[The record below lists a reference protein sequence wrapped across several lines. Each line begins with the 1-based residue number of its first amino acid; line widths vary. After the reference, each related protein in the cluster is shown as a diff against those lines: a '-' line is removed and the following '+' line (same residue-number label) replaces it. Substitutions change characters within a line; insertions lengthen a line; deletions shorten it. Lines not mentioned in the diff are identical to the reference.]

1 MLREKCF
8 MLIIQAVWLGVQVA
22 ADYAEGATDSRDF
35 PALSEVVS
43 DFLSMDTEEFEN
55 RYDRNELYGRDMLYC
70 VKEAWRYQ
78 GEPVPFGDGD
88 YYNVE
93 EITAVRF
100 ASVFPED
107 MDMYGKNDYLAGGQ
121 EIGNVIL
128 QYFGDYAISMYFLEN
143 KSGMSR
149 EERNLIEFSYIKVK
163 LRSKERNEAAP
174 EELYEILEEG
184 YYQDQEEV
192 RQAEWNI
199 SPGGTKA
206 VYILNGLIP
215 NNPSQIYVRF
225 QEKVPDLIFRNT
237 WQYFFAGWIDEDHFI
252 CYNDAGPVLIHLET
266 EHIEA
271 VKKEEDDYDAWGCH
285 YELKGNQM
293 IAIFSDEEY
302 YRWDIIRENG
312 DIYLESRD
320 GT

>member
-35 PALSEVVS
+35 PAVSEVVS

-78 GEPVPFGDGD
+78 GESVPFGDGD

-93 EITAVRF
+93 EIAAVRF

-174 EELYEILEEG
+174 EELYEILEGG

-215 NNPSQIYVRF
+215 NSPSQIYVRF

-237 WQYFFAGWIDEDHFI
+237 WQYFFAGWIDEDH
-252 CYNDAGPVLIHLET
+252 
-266 EHIEA
+266 
-271 VKKEEDDYDAWGCH
+271 
-285 YELKGNQM
+285 
-293 IAIFSDEEY
+293 
-302 YRWDIIRENG
+302 
-312 DIYLESRD
+312 
-320 GT
+320 